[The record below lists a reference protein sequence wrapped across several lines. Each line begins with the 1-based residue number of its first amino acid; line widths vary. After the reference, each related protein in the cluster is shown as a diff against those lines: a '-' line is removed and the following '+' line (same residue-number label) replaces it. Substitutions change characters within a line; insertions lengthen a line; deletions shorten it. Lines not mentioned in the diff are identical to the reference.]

1 MSERVDPQIHPLIDE
16 LTSSRNR
23 LEKYADDLD
32 TMQEAASSIFPKKFD
47 ARQMHFLDDKLKVIS
62 SFYQTILSMRQ
73 EINRLIVHEIEI
85 RRKITKDGDLKGGDV
100 DIRKLVEKLDKQ
112 GYKFEIIK
120 KEADELGLDTL
131 DLETKSDE

>member
-1 MSERVDPQIHPLIDE
+1 MGERVDPEIHPLIDE
-16 LTSSRNR
+16 LTSSRKR

-32 TMQEAASSIFPKKFD
+32 TMQEQASNIFPKKFD

-73 EINRLIVHEIEI
+73 EINRLIINEIEI

-112 GYKFEIIK
+112 GYRFEILQK
-120 KEADELGLDTL
+120 DAADIGLDTL
-131 DLETKSDE
+131 NLETETDG